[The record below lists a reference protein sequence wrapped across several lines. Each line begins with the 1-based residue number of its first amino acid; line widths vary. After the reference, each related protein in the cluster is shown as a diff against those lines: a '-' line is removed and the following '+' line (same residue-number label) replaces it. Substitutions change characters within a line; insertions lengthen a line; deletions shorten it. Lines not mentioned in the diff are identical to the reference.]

1 MFELPATNPLARVRC
16 VPQSG
21 KISVNNRLTNMHDVN
36 IHRQMQPS
44 SSVRLAESPLDHQ
57 SLTTT
62 ANVIEALAQ
71 CDDVRVRGSRSLR
84 DARGKTNT
92 SNDLL
97 DRLAAAPFTASLF
110 SQLVQEA
117 LGGTCLTLAVVFVSP
132 GDFAGSKAT
141 LQLAQSL
148 TKIHNFPVT
157 NSSTIQGIRWRHLAQ
172 LAALKNDLTRRRR
185 ANSRES
191 PSLGD
196 AVNAIDAGETVEP
209 QMARVLEENRA
220 MRDDRQ
226 KLLAA
231 MSALKTKYRSLFD
244 DEIEVR
250 KELLACEQEKLALSR
265 AFVQFQQEKTQQLQ
279 ALDAAKFEVEHK
291 LIEAERMVLE
301 IQTDDSNKAAQIQE
315 LCGKLGELVKE
326 KTAITEDLARVQTH
340 ARDQEQELEREARKN
355 QQLSLEL
362 IVAVNQKTKLHAERE
377 AMDAERRA
385 GGGRLESVERELET
399 LREEHRELQA
409 RCASLESQADE
420 ARKDVVRKEL
430 ELERMALANTTERLQ
445 REQATRS
452 EDQQLSAQSDKLASA
467 LESERA
473 AFTAEK
479 RALALQLERTL
490 VESKQLARDK
500 EGLVAAW
507 MAKANETE
515 ELRVRVERLSAEAQA
530 QVEVFR
536 SKLARLHDKV
546 GVDTGG
552 RALEQLMQ
560 SYQSREKKLRSELER
575 SEEDKLSLLRRLHAR
590 SGLLSVG
597 ERRRPT
603 TAAGDDAM
611 ADEEDDGAG
620 SVAGAEST
628 EDLIDEL
635 GRVRERLAVSEQRV
649 IDEMDARSSQALEM
663 TELERKTAQL
673 ASECEQHERRSRE
686 LERSVE
692 SLRRELEAGSRA
704 RDADAAAG
712 IAKMHETLM
721 RQVDEVRR
729 LTLAAAQQQQRVEDV
744 ANQAGRGFASTSRD
758 STSRVASGR
767 DQLKALLEENRQLTA
782 RLHDGKA
789 QWAAALE
796 ETERRCA
803 ALLTKNAMLGEENQH
818 LRQRVKVPCCRSC
831 PWLGWVLQS

>member
-1 MFELPATNPLARVRC
+1 VFRHVRAPSNELSCSSTLR
-16 VPQSG
+16 PQSV
-21 KISVNNRLTNMHDVN
+21 KNSVDDYLISVYDVN

-57 SLTTT
+57 SLTAT
-62 ANVIEALAQ
+62 ANVVEALAQ
-71 CDDVRVRGSRSLR
+71 CDDLRVRGPRSLR
-84 DARGKTNT
+84 DMRGRPNAP
-92 SNDLL
+92 SDSL
-97 DRLAAAPFTASLF
+97 DRLAAASFTASIL
-110 SQLVQEA
+110 SQLLQEA

-172 LAALKNDLTRRRR
+172 LVALKSDLTRRRR
-185 ANSRES
+185 ASNRENPS
-191 PSLGD
+191 PAD
-196 AVNAIDAGETVEP
+196 AGDAGEIVEP
-209 QMARVLEENRA
+209 QMVRVLEENRA
-220 MRDDRQ
+220 MRGDRQ

-291 LIEAERMVLE
+291 LIDAERMVLE

-326 KTAITEDLARVQTH
+326 KATIAEDLARVQTH
-340 ARDQEQELEREARKN
+340 ARAQEQELDREARKN

-362 IVAVNQKTKLHAERE
+362 IVAVNQKTKLQAERE
-377 AMDAERRA
+377 VMDAERRA

-399 LREEHRELQA
+399 LRVEHRELQA

-430 ELERMALANTTERLQ
+430 ELERLALANTTERLQ

-452 EDQQLSAQSDKLASA
+452 EDQQLSAQSDKLVSA
-467 LESERA
+467 LEVERA
-473 AFTAEK
+473 AFAAER

-490 VESKQLARDK
+490 VESKQLAKDK

-530 QVEVFR
+530 QIELFR
-536 SKLARLHDKV
+536 SKLARLYDGKA
-546 GVDTGG
+546 GADAGG
-552 RALEQLMQ
+552 RALEQLIQ
-560 SYQSREKKLRSELER
+560 SFQSREKKLRSELER
-575 SEEDKLSLLRRLHAR
+575 SEEDKLALLRRLHAR
-590 SGLLSVG
+590 SDLLSVV
-597 ERRRPT
+597 ERRRLP
-603 TAAGDDAM
+603 TAAGDDTM
-611 ADEEDDGAG
+611 ADEDDEGAE
-620 SVAGAEST
+620 SVAEAEST

-635 GRVRERLAVSEQRV
+635 GQMRERLAASEQRV
-649 IDEMDARSSQALEM
+649 IDEMDARASQALEM
-663 TELERKTAQL
+663 TELERKNAQL
-673 ASECEQHERRSRE
+673 ANECEQHEHRSRE
-686 LERSVE
+686 LEQSVD

-712 IAKMHETLM
+712 IVKMHETLM

-729 LTLAAAQQQQRVEDV
+729 LTLAAAQHQQRADG
-744 ANQAGRGFASTSRD
+744 ATNQADSGFASTSRD
-758 STSRVASGR
+758 STNRVASGR

-782 RLHDGKA
+782 RLRDGKA
-789 QWAAALE
+789 QWVTALE

-803 ALLTKNAMLGEENQH
+803 ALLTKNVMLEEENQH
-818 LRQRVKVPCCRSC
+818 LRQRVKVPCCRSRSS
-831 PWLGWVLQS
+831 LG